1 MKTAAARPA
10 PAFQPLYRQIKQL
23 ITERLESGEWRP
35 GEPIPSEIELAQRFS
50 VSQGTV
56 RKAVAELAGENV
68 LVRQQGRGTFVASH
82 SHARAHL
89 SFLHITPDRG
99 GAERLEARLVDLK
112 RVRADA
118 TSARELDLEPGAAL
132 IRLRRLLWINGR
144 GPVLLEEV
152 RLPAAAFEGLDARV
166 AEAHRCMLYSMY
178 EAAFGVKVVAADERL
193 KAVPADADTASRLG
207 VEPGSA
213 LLQIERV
220 AYTYGGKPVELRRG
234 FCNTRFHHYANA
246 LS

>member
-1 MKTAAARPA
+1 MKTAEALPA

-23 ITERLESGEWRP
+23 LTERLESGEWRP

-68 LVRQQGRGTFVASH
+68 LVRRQGRGTFVASH

-89 SFLHITPDRG
+89 SFLHVTPDRG
-99 GAERLEARLVDLK
+99 HPERLDARLVDIR

-118 TSARELDLEPGAAL
+118 AAAGRLGLPAGAPL
-132 IRLRRLLWINGR
+132 VRLRRLLWINGR
-144 GPVLLEEV
+144 GPVVLEEARV
-152 RLPAAAFEGLDARV
+152 PEAVFQGLDARM
-166 AEAHRCMLYSMY
+166 ALAHHCMLYSMY

-193 KAVPADADTASRLG
+193 KAVSADARTAAHLG
-207 VEPGSA
+207 VPAGSA

-220 AYTYGGKPVELRRG
+220 AYTYGSKPIELRRG